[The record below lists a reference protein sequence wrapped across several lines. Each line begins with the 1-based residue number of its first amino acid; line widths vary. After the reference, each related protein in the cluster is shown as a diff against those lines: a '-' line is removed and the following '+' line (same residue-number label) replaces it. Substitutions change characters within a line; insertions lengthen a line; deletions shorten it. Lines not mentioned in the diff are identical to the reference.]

1 MDDFA
6 YEAIGKLNT
15 TIEEGTTQDDI
26 PKEQVL
32 LIGQYELFP
41 EWHAWEKNIKWRQIL
56 YIIMDIVQ
64 SVRNKQH

>member
-26 PKEQVL
+26 PKEQML
-32 LIGQYELFP
+32 LIGQHELFP
-41 EWHAWEKNIKWRQIL
+41 E
-56 YIIMDIVQ
+56 
-64 SVRNKQH
+64 